1 MRNPMDYPEGA
12 TPLDPDEMDGLRH
25 KHVATQGEL
34 DHLEQA
40 NIQNGLQWMKRSRKS
55 DIMHESYVRE
65 LHRRLFGEVWSWA
78 GTFRT
83 TEKNIGVDPSEI
95 AVQLHVLLGNVRY
108 WIENKIYPPEEIAIR
123 FHHRL
128 VFIHPFP
135 NGNGR
140 HARVMADALLAKIF
154 NKSPIDWAGG
164 QDLQEEGQRRSEYIM
179 ALQMA
184 DQENYE
190 PLMVFAGLKSE
201 RSQN

>member
-1 MRNPMDYPEGA
+1 MRNPMDYPDGA
-12 TPLDPDEMDGLRH
+12 TPLDLDEMDGLRH
-25 KHVATQGEL
+25 KHVTTQGEL